1 MKALGIFQPL
11 KKHNKDNN
19 VIAQDNFMKLSKL
32 SDKGDECQI
41 VIDLKPI
48 EPVKRGLWK
57 TLNYESHTVH
67 HLIDSD
73 PSS

>member
-1 MKALGIFQPL
+1 
-11 KKHNKDNN
+11 
-19 VIAQDNFMKLSKL
+19 MKLSKL

-41 VIDLKPI
+41 VIELKPI